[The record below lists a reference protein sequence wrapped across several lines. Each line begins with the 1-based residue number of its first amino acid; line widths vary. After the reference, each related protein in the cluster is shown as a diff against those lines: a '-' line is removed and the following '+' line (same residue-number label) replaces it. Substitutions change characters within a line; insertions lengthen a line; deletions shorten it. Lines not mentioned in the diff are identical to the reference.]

1 MITAAIAGYGS
12 WGRRLLRSVQGTS
25 ESLRFAAI
33 VSRDP
38 ARIADEAAEAGAVVL
53 PSLEAALSHPDVQAV
68 VLATPHSQ
76 HAAQIAQCAAAG
88 RAVFVEKP
96 FALTHATAAAALAA
110 CPPGMVVAA
119 GHNRRFLPAVQR
131 LKAEIT
137 AGTLGRLLFAEANFS
152 GNVVGRY
159 KPGQWRASGAESPA
173 GGLAGAGIHM
183 IDLIVHLVAPIRRVA
198 ALSSRQVL
206 EVDMDDTTAALFDLE
221 GGARAVLVS
230 LMATVP
236 VFRLQIFGTAG
247 TAELRGERCLVLTR
261 ADGRVE
267 TLEFPPHDI
276 ERAELE
282 AFAHAVS
289 GHAEYP
295 VSRAEILNGV
305 AAFEAVGQAAAA
317 DRWVTL
323 P

>member
-1 MITAAIAGYGS
+1 MITAAIAGYGT
-12 WGRRLLRSVQGTS
+12 WGRRLVRSVQGTS
-25 ESLRFAAI
+25 DKLRFGVI

-38 ARIADEAAEAGAVVL
+38 ARIADEAAGMKATAL
-53 PSLEAALSHPDVQAV
+53 PTLEAALARDDVQAV

-96 FALTHATAAAALAA
+96 FALTHADASDALAA
-110 CPPGMVVAA
+110 CPSGLVVAA

-131 LKAEIT
+131 LKSEVE
-137 AGTLGRLLFAEANFS
+137 GGRLGRVLFAEANFS

-159 KPGQWRASGAESPA
+159 KPGQWRASGSESPA

-183 IDLIVHLVAPIRRVA
+183 IDLILHLVAPIRRVT
-198 ALSSRQVL
+198 ALSARQVL
-206 EVDMDDTTAALFDLE
+206 DVDMDDTTAALFDLE

-230 LMATVP
+230 LMATMP
-236 VFRLQIFGTAG
+236 VFRLQLFGTKG
-247 TAELRGERCLVLTR
+247 TAELRGERCLVLTHS
-261 ADGRVE
+261 DGRVE
-267 TLEFPPHDI
+267 TIDYPPHDI

-282 AFAHAVS
+282 AFADAVA
-289 GHAEYP
+289 GRTAYP
-295 VSRAEILNGV
+295 VTRPEILNGV
-305 AAFEAVGQAAAA
+305 AAFEAVGKSAASGQWT
-317 DRWVTL
+317 DL